1 MMYLDYEANTEK
13 EAIQLAL
20 ESLGLTEEDVRIEI
34 LSKEKKG
41 IFGIGKK
48 EKAKI
53 RVYYKEKS
61 EISGAFETI
70 KAFIKMLDP
79 QSNTEIVSLDSNQ
92 YLLKIDGIDS
102 SQLIGKN
109 GRSLEAI
116 QNIVTAILLKQGD
129 KYRVS
134 VDVDNYKAKR
144 YGLIVKKALFMA
156 KQVVKTK
163 KPILL
168 KPMNSYERRLVH
180 LEVSKK
186 VKGVLTQSEGD
197 GRIKS
202 VKIVPVNS

>member
-48 EKAKI
+48 EKATI

-70 KAFIKMLDP
+70 KTFIKMLDS
-79 QSNTEIVSLDSNQ
+79 QSHTEIISLDSNQ
-92 YLLKIDGIDS
+92 YLLKIDGTDS

-156 KQVVKTK
+156 KKVVKTK

-180 LEVSKK
+180 MEVSKK
-186 VKGVLTQSEGD
+186 VKGVSTQSEGD

-202 VKIVPVNS
+202 VKIVPVGS